1 MTKKLKQL
9 LKYIIPYN
17 FVVLWTAKSR
27 RNRTWKTVEKKLLE
41 QGALRTIEAQDTE
54 PFNYDKA
61 VNYLVEQKCADAYT
75 IMEGS
80 IPEASLDFC
89 VPFICEL
96 YQGRPLLGIHV
107 GNFVGLS
114 LAFFANLTRTLH
126 SDSRLVS
133 IDPNIRHRGVANP
146 LNTVIGLL
154 NRFGLQDNCLIL
166 TGYSLE
172 VNPYVEKQAGNNP
185 LISAFDQGLSC
196 AQQLQGLAMISPAS
210 YEFFVIDGN
219 HLGSYLTREIAS
231 ADRLLK
237 PGGLLILDD
246 ITPYWGDIQEV
257 YETIDPTRYHKL
269 GSDGRV
275 GILKKIC

>member
-1 MTKKLKQL
+1 MKKLKQL
-9 LKYIIPYN
+9 LKFIVPYH
-17 FVVLWTAKSR
+17 FVVLWTSKSR
-27 RNRTWKTVEKKLLE
+27 RNRTWKMVEKKLLE
-41 QGALRTIEAQDTE
+41 QGALKTIEAPRTE
-54 PFNYDKA
+54 TFTYNKA
-61 VNYLVEQKCADAYT
+61 INYLVEQKCSDSYT
-75 IMEGS
+75 ILEGS

-89 VPFICEL
+89 VPFICDL

-114 LAFFANLTRTLH
+114 LAFFANLIRTLH
-126 SDSRLVS
+126 PESRLVS

-146 LNTVIGLL
+146 LNTVVGLL
-154 NRFGLQDNCLIL
+154 NHFGLQDNCLIL

-172 VNPYVEKQAGNNP
+172 INPYIEKQPDNNP

-196 AQQLQGLAMISPAS
+196 TQQLQGLAMISPAA

-219 HLGSYLTREIAS
+219 HLGAYLTREIAS

-246 ITPYWGDIQEV
+246 ITPYWGEIQEI